1 MVICINTI
9 SHRIDV
15 ELGVYNMALLSP
27 GVQVTVTDKSIYLPA
42 AETTVPL
49 FFIATKYGK
58 LLPNSN
64 TVAQG
69 TIEAGVPRLITSLR
83 DSIESYGI
91 PVFYRDVY
99 DQPHHGDCRNEYG
112 LLALNQFL
120 KLGNRAYVIR
130 ADIDLDD
137 NIESL
142 QDKWGL
148 ATDRVVNSAAAM
160 FSAYLASV
168 DDIISDSVT
177 TLGGFVE
184 PPAIPPNAT
193 TAQILAL
200 TDAYYAN
207 VTRAHDENVKLA
219 HIVKAATVELI
230 KETSTFGNKFPNST
244 MYNISDILA
253 GNYVNV
259 ETEIVQNDVGGKT
272 HTVYVY
278 EPYTENTDP
287 VVTGK
292 DSYYNLLVSSGA
304 RKVLAQAPT
313 AASLINPLP
322 IEPDLSQLF
331 VGITGKLQRA
341 LIDQNTLIGGTVVK
355 YDAPTLAAKF
365 TTLPTDITFQTTGS
379 DNFVITGNITGI
391 VPQVD
396 AVTKA
401 VISYKCRTD
410 FTIAGNVLKTIAGAT
425 PVIYKGTIAGKA
437 SGYINYVPASGS
449 GASAVAST
457 AKLMNNVI
465 FDLTLSVSGVSTAVS
480 YTLEATADFDHI
492 FVPITSGAMTYTID
506 PAALTN
512 FTFAPALP
520 TGVTLNN
527 TLTSKCIIT
536 GKIIKAVP
544 YLDTNSNTLY
554 HLHTRFE
561 LAGNVTQV
569 VGTTTT
575 TGTLNSTGYSYAIV
589 NYDPVTKTCTLESTF
604 DIDASL
610 VLGTATGVAQKITV
624 TPSVANP
631 VTLLHTVNAADTV
644 VLGTPAVS
652 INVANK
658 SKVGYTAVN
667 PLGGIDLNLFKAIVR
682 EGCEEYLK
690 TYSWYNSTHPKG
702 KAVTTSTADA
712 VRRQGIVLKLS
723 QIIKAN
729 TTVNYNISSDFDDV
743 SDITSEAY
751 EFNTILCPGFPELA
765 DEMLELADRVKQE
778 AFVIADTPYWMSPR
792 DVIQWGRSVDESTVV
807 SAAANIR
814 SDNGGKIAYY
824 YPHGLVANLDG
835 YDVFCAASGLALAA
849 FAYTDKNGNIWDA
862 PAGPNRGVVSS
873 YLGVTRVG
881 YVTQANLGTSSAQF
895 NRVRLNDGMRDSLYS
910 LCNIN
915 PIQDSIQN
923 GIAIWGQKT
932 RVSVNFNSA
941 LDRINVSR
949 MVMHIRRMVRKMLV
963 QYLMQPNVAVT
974 RKNVTS
980 LVVGFL
986 NNIRVNNGLYDF
998 AVLCDESNNTADRID
1013 RNELYVEIALKPVKT
1028 IEFIYVPMSLVKTGD
1043 SITS

>member
-1 MVICINTI
+1 
-9 SHRIDV
+9 
-15 ELGVYNMALLSP
+15 MALLSP

-83 DSIESYGI
+83 ESIDLYGI

-99 DQPHHGDCRNEYG
+99 DQPQHGDSRNEYG

-142 QDKWGL
+142 QDKWAL

-168 DDIISDSVT
+168 DDIIPDSVT

-184 PPAIPPNAT
+184 PPAIPAGAS

-200 TDAYYAN
+200 TDAYYEKVN
-207 VTRAHDENVKLA
+207 RAHGENEKLA
-219 HIVKAATVELI
+219 EIIKAATAELV
-230 KETSTFGNKFPNST
+230 KETSTFGNKFPNSK

-253 GNYVNV
+253 GNFVDV
-259 ETEIVQNDVGGKT
+259 ESTIVERDVSGKS
-272 HTVYVY
+272 HNVYVY
-278 EPYTENTDP
+278 EPYIENRDP
-287 VVTGK
+287 VVAGK

-304 RKVLAQAPT
+304 RKLLAQAPT
-313 AASLINPLP
+313 AASLINPLAV
-322 IEPDLSQLF
+322 EPDLSQLF
-331 VGITGKLQRA
+331 VGIAGKLQRA

-355 YDAPTLAAKF
+355 YDASVLPAKF
-365 TTLPTDITFQTTGS
+365 TILPSDVTFPTTGA
-379 DNFVITGNITGI
+379 DNFVITGTITD
-391 VPQVD
+391 VQPQVN
-396 AVTKA
+396 AVTQA
-401 VISYKCRTD
+401 VTSYKCRTS
-410 FTIAGNVLKTIAGAT
+410 FTLSGNVLKTVAGAT
-425 PVIYKGTIAGKA
+425 PIVYKGTLTGTAN
-437 SGYINYVPASGS
+437 GYVIYTPASGS

-457 AKLMNNVI
+457 AKLDKDI
-465 FDLTLSVSGVSTAVS
+465 FFDLTMNVQNATTTLK
-480 YTLEATADFDHI
+480 YTLEATSDFDHI
-492 FVPITSGAMTYTID
+492 QAPITAGAMTYTID

-512 FTFAPALP
+512 FTFAPVLA
-520 TGVTLNN
+520 TGVTLDN
-527 TLTSKCIIT
+527 TATSKCIIT
-536 GKIIKAVP
+536 GKVLAAIP
-544 YLDTNSNTLY
+544 YLDTSSNKRY

-561 LAGNVTQV
+561 LAGKVTQV
-569 VGTTTT
+569 AGATTN

-589 NYDPVTKTCTLESTF
+589 DYEPVSKTCELES
-604 DIDASL
+604 ILEINALL
-610 VLGTATGVAQKITV
+610 VLGAATGTVQTITITPTVVA
-624 TPSVANP
+624 P
-631 VTLLHTVNAADTV
+631 VEFLHTVNAADTV
-644 VLGTPAVS
+644 VLGADKPT
-652 INVANK
+652 INTANK
-658 SKVGYTAVN
+658 SAIGSTLTN
-667 PLGGIDLNLFKAIVR
+667 PLGGIDLNAFKTIVR
-682 EGCEEYLK
+682 EGCDEYLT

-702 KAVTTSTADA
+702 KAVTVTTADA
-712 VRRQGIVLKLS
+712 VRRQAIVLKLS

-729 TTVNYNISSDFDDV
+729 TTINYDVSGEFDDV

-751 EFNTILCPGFPELA
+751 EFNVILTPGYPELA

-792 DVIQWGRSVDESTVV
+792 EVIQWGRAVDQSTVV
-807 SAAANIR
+807 SASANIR
-814 SDNGGKIAYY
+814 SDNTGKIAYY
-824 YPHGLVANLDG
+824 YPHGLVSNLDG
-835 YDVFCAASGLALAA
+835 YDVFGAASGLALAA

-873 YLGVTRVG
+873 YIGVTRVG
-881 YVTQANLGTSSAQF
+881 YVDYASLGTPLAQF
-895 NRVRLNDGMRDSLYS
+895 HMVRLNDGMRDSLYN

-923 GIAIWGQKT
+923 GIAVWGQKT

-949 MVMHIRRMVRKMLV
+949 MVMHIRRMIRKMLV
-963 QYLMQPNVAVT
+963 QYLMQPNVAST

-980 LVVGFL
+980 LVTGFL

-998 AVLCDESNNTADRID
+998 AVLCDESNNTPDRID

-1043 SITS
+1043 SITG